1 MTSRILQ
8 IHQVGIK
15 SVPLW
20 LLHAWQL
27 FLKSPLLWLII
38 IGTYSFMAMVTVSI
52 PFVGIIFPI
61 VNPILMAGMILGC
74 AALDQNKPLK
84 FGYLYSAFLHK
95 SASKLATIGGL
106 YCVALFS
113 MMMLLSV
120 LGQESLLNTPL
131 LPTSDLSSPEA
142 KQVTN
147 TQEGSQFPFGVLFF
161 LFVIFL
167 NMAYWFAPLL
177 TCFFNIRAK
186 DALFLSFRACLKNIV
201 PFFTLALIL
210 FGIALLFVFVLLLVF
225 PVELAFK
232 TMLFLGAPL
241 FILLCVL
248 IIYTSYKNIFTEIY
262 LEEPP
267 TEKD

>member
-15 SVPLW
+15 SVLVW

-27 FLKSPLLWLII
+27 FLKNPLLWLII
-38 IGTYSFMAMVTVSI
+38 IGTYSLLAMVTVSI

-61 VNPILMAGMILGC
+61 INPILMAGLILGC

-113 MMMLLSV
+113 MLMLFSIF
-120 LGQESLLNTPL
+120 GQESLFNAPL
-131 LPTSDLSSPEA
+131 VPGDI
-142 KQVTN
+142 KQVTPMTETPEN
-147 TQEGSQFPFGVLFF
+147 AQPLFGVLFF

-201 PFFTLALIL
+201 PFFMLAMILFGLALI
-210 FGIALLFVFVLLLVF
+210 FVFVLLLLF

-232 TMLFLGAPL
+232 TMLFLGSPL
-241 FILLCVL
+241 FILICIL

-262 LEEPP
+262 LEESPE
-267 TEKD
+267 EKH